1 MHMETTTI
9 KTTTTENRR
18 AAVNGLAIVGF
29 IVLVIIGMALAVYAA
44 RFVPTTISRIG
55 SAAVYLSGQVFSPEG
70 DSELEVVT
78 PDETVPFGEN
88 DGIVATSTAT
98 TSPLAPVF
106 PSEQPAVTPVA
117 GLPTTVTVPVQ
128 VPASANYSGLPDL
141 AIEDVKTGY
150 LRNDNV
156 SSFVASNE
164 VPDGEKGAVKFTVI
178 NRGTNVADDFD
189 FDFRINTSPSISKNY
204 KVSRNLRPQERIEYT
219 LWFDRV
225 SAKDDRTITLDIDP
239 DNDLAESD
247 ERNNDKTVSIDIER

>member
-9 KTTTTENRR
+9 RTTTTDTRR

-29 IVLVIIGMALAVYAA
+29 IVLVILGMALAVYAA
-44 RFVPTTISRIG
+44 RFVPATISRIG
-55 SAAVYLSGQVFSPEG
+55 SAAVYLSGQIFSLEG
-70 DSELEVVT
+70 DSALEVVT

-88 DGIVATSTAT
+88 DGAVATST
-98 TSPLAPVF
+98 PLTPVF
-106 PSEQPAVTPVA
+106 PGEQPPATTPVA
-117 GLPTTVTVPVQ
+117 GTPTTITVPVQ
-128 VPASANYSGLPDL
+128 VPASTNYSGLPDL
-141 AIEDVKTGY
+141 AIENVQTGY
-150 LRNDNV
+150 LRTDDV
-156 SSFVASNE
+156 SSFRASNE

-225 SAKDDRTITLDIDP
+225 SARDNRTITIDIDP
-239 DNDLAESD
+239 DNDVAESN
-247 ERNNDKTVSIDIER
+247 ERNNEDTVSIDIER